1 LSVRIEITTK
11 GMDRLGNV
19 LKKMPDKVREQA
31 QDKLLTYAHKVKNVA
46 YMMVPVKTGS
56 LQKSIRVEVYSL
68 PAGYLVKLGIRA
80 GGYVVNPES
89 RRIVDYAGYVEY
101 GTRKMKAQP
110 FMRPAIEFY
119 KPELSKVL
127 RQIVKEAVNQA

>member
-1 LSVRIEITTK
+1 MSVRIEITSE
-11 GMDRLGNV
+11 GMEHLGNV

-56 LQKSIRVEVYSL
+56 LQKSIRVEVYSV

-80 GGYVVNPES
+80 GGYVTNPES
-89 RRIVDYAGYVEY
+89 HRIVDYAAFVEY
-101 GTRKMKAQP
+101 GTRKMRAQP
-110 FMRPAIEFY
+110 FMRPAIKFY
-119 KPELSKVL
+119 ESELKRTL
-127 RQIVKEAVNQA
+127 KEIVKGALDAS

>member
-1 LSVRIEITTK
+1 
-11 GMDRLGNV
+11 MDRLGNV

-31 QDKLLTYAHKVKNVA
+31 QDRLVALAHKVKNVA

-68 PAGYLVKLGIRA
+68 PAGYIAKLGVRA

-89 RRIVDYAGYVEY
+89 RKIVDYAGYVEY
-101 GTRKMKAQP
+101 GTSKMKAQP

-119 KPELSKVL
+119 KPELNKTL
-127 RQIVKEAVNQA
+127 KQIVKGAVDST